1 MSDSKFTSLLQRLE
15 AVTVRLEGMEK
26 LAPAGSASAASADD
40 APPSAMLA
48 DYDALLA
55 GEVAAYVEL
64 AGKLGAADV
73 VAQAKLVQQAFVAQR
88 EMLALVAKC
97 KKPAEMGSIV
107 QPTAEMIAAVQAAVD
122 RRSASFN
129 HLQAMGESIPAL
141 GWVMVEKTPAPHV
154 SDMWQCGEFNQQK
167 IVMAN
172 KGKDETQ
179 VEFAKSI
186 KAIYTAL
193 EAFVKA
199 HHRTGLEWNPKGGAV
214 GDAKAAAPP
223 PVAPDAPLPPP
234 PPPPP
239 PPPAP
244 RLRRRCPW
252 RWRRRPSVRA
262 ARLPTPP
269 TRAEPQRPQPRR
281 SGARRA
287 AGKRRRR
294 RRGRRGRRGR
304 RLRRTAPSRA
314 MPRLEARC
322 RRGCGSSRSK
332 SCRRTLRTS
341 SAASS
346 RQIAAASPPPRPTT
360 PPRCGTWQTTSRAR
374 RPSPAT
380 SGGCGTPSSRP
391 TRPTSSPPPRTRR
404 RASGTWPMES
414 RCSTTPA
421 TTRP

>member
-26 LAPAGSASAASADD
+26 SAPAGSAPAASADD

-73 VAQAKLVQQAFVAQR
+73 EAQAKLVQQAFVAQR

-107 QPTAEMIAAVQAAVD
+107 QPTAEKIAAVQAAVD

-223 PVAPDAPLPPP
+223 PVAPSRPSL
-234 PPPPP
+234 
-239 PPPAP
+239 
-244 RLRRRCPW
+244 
-252 RWRRRPSVRA
+252 RWR
-262 ARLPTPP
+262 
-269 TRAEPQRPQPRR
+269 
-281 SGARRA
+281 
-287 AGKRRRR
+287 
-294 RRGRRGRRGR
+294 
-304 RLRRTAPSRA
+304 
-314 MPRLEARC
+314 
-322 RRGCGSSRSK
+322 
-332 SCRRTLRTS
+332 
-341 SAASS
+341 
-346 RQIAAASPPPRPTT
+346 
-360 PPRCGTWQTTSRAR
+360 
-374 RPSPAT
+374 T
-380 SGGCGTPSSRP
+380 SGGASSTRRGPRTCASRSRSSSTPS
-391 TRPTSSPPPRTRR
+391 TCSSART
-404 RASGTWPMES
+404 A
-414 RCSTTPA
+414 C
-421 TTRP
+421 